1 VPDLEY
7 ALLCDYVRPEGA
19 FSHVLA
25 ANVDTLHAPA
35 VPAAHNL
42 GILIVEKFDQ
52 EECDRAHVVYARFRS
67 PSGEQLVEVRAE
79 ITPQWQEGVPPG
91 WKITGNIA
99 LNVGLPLP
107 EYGLYT
113 LEIALADSRVQKT
126 LNLRVVQPP
135 PPP

>member
-1 VPDLEY
+1 LPELEY

-19 FSHVLA
+19 MSHVLA

-42 GILIVEKFDQ
+42 GILIVEKFEAD
-52 EECDRAHVVYARFRS
+52 ECGRLHVVYARFHS

-79 ITPQWQEGVPPG
+79 ITPRWEEGAPPG
-91 WKITGNIA
+91 WRVTGNIA
-99 LNVGLPLP
+99 LNLGLPLP

-113 LEIALADSRVQKT
+113 FEIGLAETVQKT